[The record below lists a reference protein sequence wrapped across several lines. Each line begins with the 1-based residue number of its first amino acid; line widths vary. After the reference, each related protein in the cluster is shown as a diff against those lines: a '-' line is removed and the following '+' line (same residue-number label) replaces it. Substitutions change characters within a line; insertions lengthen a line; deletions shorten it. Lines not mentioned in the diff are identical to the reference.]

1 MAFQSRKIKIAIL
14 NDSVYVGALI
24 YISSIA
30 TAAIVV
36 TNYGLDGYL
45 NVKESVISGAYCVL
59 ATAFLGVV
67 FIPKASL
74 LLLPPPPQKKF
85 HHMIAQ
91 LESAKEHK
99 PYSSHMYKMHYIKAD
114 FLQSYCIME

>member
-45 NVKESVISGAYCVL
+45 NVKESLISGAYCVL

-67 FIPKASL
+67 FIPKASHVL
-74 LLLPPPPQKKF
+74 QPPPPPPQKKKKNY
-85 HHMIAQ
+85 HMIAQ
-91 LESAKEHK
+91 LESAKECK
-99 PYSSHMYKMHYIKAD
+99 PYSSRMYKMHYTKAD
-114 FLQSYCIME
+114 ILQS

>member
-45 NVKESVISGAYCVL
+45 NVKESLISGAYCVL
-59 ATAFLGVV
+59 ATAFLGIV
-67 FIPKASL
+67 FIPKASHE
-74 LLLPPPPQKKF
+74 LLPPPPPPPQKNK
-85 HHMIAQ
+85 
-91 LESAKEHK
+91 
-99 PYSSHMYKMHYIKAD
+99 
-114 FLQSYCIME
+114 

>member
-45 NVKESVISGAYCVL
+45 NVKESLISGAYCVL

-67 FIPKASL
+67 FIPKASHVL
-74 LLLPPPPQKKF
+74 QPPPPPPPPQKKRKKLP
-85 HHMIAQ
+85 HD
-91 LESAKEHK
+91 
-99 PYSSHMYKMHYIKAD
+99 SSVRISKGMQTI
-114 FLQSYCIME
+114 FVSYVQNALY